1 MLAYELVINM
11 LTYELAT
18 INFCALAEK
27 AAKHH
32 FHAQVVDVAC
42 NASIRRLL
50 ANKVHTCKCKGPR
63 FKNEI
68 SGVQESE

>member
-1 MLAYELVINM
+1 MLAYELVIIM

-18 INFCALAEK
+18 INFCALTEK

-42 NASIRRLL
+42 NTLLRRLL
-50 ANKVHTCKCKGPR
+50 ADEVHTCQCNGPR
-63 FKNEI
+63 F
-68 SGVQESE
+68 

>member
-1 MLAYELVINM
+1 MLAYELVIIM

-42 NASIRRLL
+42 NASIRRLFWL
-50 ANKVHTCKCKGPR
+50 TKYIHVNAR
-63 FKNEI
+63 EI
-68 SGVQESE
+68 SGIQESE